1 MDRRVHYHCNTLS
14 LKIWGCRRS
23 YVELPFIS
31 SHSLYYRPSEKETQ
45 CSDDPKLSNSQT
57 SWPLCYD
64 MDSSWLIF
72 SVSRKPN
79 SPGHKGLF
87 KIALVINE

>member
-14 LKIWGCRRS
+14 LKIWGCGRS

-45 CSDDPKLSNSQT
+45 CSDDPKLSN
-57 SWPLCYD
+57 
-64 MDSSWLIF
+64 
-72 SVSRKPN
+72 
-79 SPGHKGLF
+79 
-87 KIALVINE
+87 